1 MAQEINHHAENS
13 HAAAQSASAQPTPH
27 AQSKPKSG
35 LTIAGFVLA
44 IVAVATSF
52 IPIVN
57 NLSALVAVVGFVLAI
72 VGTVSCAKGKR
83 SGKGLGIAAI
93 AINVVAFMVVLAT
106 QSLYSSAIQS
116 AANDISTPASD
127 SQPQA
132 AQNAVADSSSDSSS
146 SRYAVSIDG
155 CRIANDYKGNPAA
168 IVTCTWTNNSDSDIS
183 FAAAV
188 SAKAFQDD
196 VQLDSAVINSSQV
209 DGYDSGT
216 TLKDVKPGA
225 SQTVQMAYE
234 LSDQSTLTFECSE
247 YFASKNAKLATQTFE
262 IA

>member
-1 MAQEINHHAENS
+1 MTQEINHHASNS
-13 HAAAQSASAQPTPH
+13 EDTTRPALDAQA
-27 AQSKPKSG
+27 KRKSG
-35 LTIAGFVLA
+35 LAIAGFVLA

-72 VGTVSCAKGKR
+72 VGTVSCAKGKHA
-83 SGKGLGIAAI
+83 GKGLGVAAI
-93 AINVVAFMVVLAT
+93 VINVVAFVVVLAT

-116 AANDISTPASD
+116 ATSSTADTSLQPQVAQNAASD
-127 SQPQA
+127 SSA
-132 AQNAVADSSSDSSS
+132 GASS
-146 SRYAVSIDG
+146 SRYTVSIDG
-155 CRIANDYKGNPAA
+155 CRVVSDYQGNPAA
-168 IVTCTWTNNSDSDIS
+168 IVTYTWTNNSDSDIS

-188 SAKAFQDD
+188 SAKAFQND

-225 SQTVQMAYE
+225 SQTVQAAYS
-234 LSDQSTLTFECSE
+234 LSDQSTLTVECSE

-262 IA
+262 VA

>member
-1 MAQEINHHAENS
+1 MSQESHHLENNSQAATQPALDAQA
-13 HAAAQSASAQPTPH
+13 
-27 AQSKPKSG
+27 KRKSG
-35 LTIAGFVLA
+35 LAIAGFVLA

-93 AINVVAFMVVLAT
+93 VINVVAFVVVLAT

-116 AANDISTPASD
+116 ATSSAADTG
-127 SQPQA
+127 SQPQV
-132 AQNAVADSSSDSSS
+132 AQNAAADSGATVSSA
-146 SRYAVSIDG
+146 RYSVSIDG
-155 CRIANDYKGNPAA
+155 CRVVSDYQGNPAA
-168 IVTCTWTNNSDSDIS
+168 IVTYTWTNNSDFDSS

-188 SAKAFQDD
+188 SAKAFQND
-196 VQLDSAVINSSQV
+196 VQLDSAMVNSAKTE
-209 DGYDSGT
+209 GYDSGT

-225 SQTVQMAYE
+225 TQTVQAAYS
-234 LSDQSTLTFECSE
+234 LSDQSTLTVECSE

-262 IA
+262 VA